1 MSARRQQTREL
12 AVFECFLEAYPT
24 FAAKVESYESGAE
37 EPADVAVKLK
47 SGDRIDFQLGQWLH
61 EQQTAEAKRKKRLR
75 DKLGAVLACP
85 DFRDFRPR
93 NFKHVYIYVKKD
105 SDFAQKDAESLRKE
119 FRCIVSQEDRS
130 CNPRRYPDGYPL
142 NSFEGYPTINKYCER
157 IFFLP
162 RNSQSERVISNALDR
177 AQEDPEICRLLEQ
190 MDQERVR
197 GGATGLPAV
206 DSDRSDPSW
215 IDFPLEG
222 GAYSSKSALKAL
234 KKILDDKR
242 DKYAPQKRDLRL
254 IIHYNDAALYN
265 DPYQDQKHQT
275 FADMACRA
283 SRMLAKKKVA
293 AFTSIYLLRAL
304 RPNPEAFEVWPTL
317 CKCV

>member
-234 KKILDDKR
+234 KKILGVIVKCCGSAGHD
-242 DKYAPQKRDLRL
+242 Q
-254 IIHYNDAALYN
+254 AASLG
-265 DPYQDQKHQT
+265 
-275 FADMACRA
+275 
-283 SRMLAKKKVA
+283 
-293 AFTSIYLLRAL
+293 
-304 RPNPEAFEVWPTL
+304 
-317 CKCV
+317 